1 MTDYSKITALYSR
14 LSVGD
19 EDRDGGESN
28 SIQNQKMFLE
38 NYARGQHLTNIR
50 HYIDDDE
57 SGRFFDRSAYSRM
70 MDDVENGKI
79 GVCIMKDLTRWGRD
93 YLQVGNAMEI
103 FRRNN
108 VRFIAVN
115 NGIDSEKP
123 DTLEFAP
130 FINIMSE
137 WYAKDIS
144 KKVKTG
150 IKTKGMSGKP
160 IVTEAPYGYVKDPD
174 NKDFWII
181 DEEAAEVVRLI
192 FRLFLDGKNRNQI
205 AVYLTQEQIPSPT
218 FYMKDRGR
226 GTCKN
231 KTLNEDNRCKWNKA
245 TLTNILTRQEYCGDV
260 VNFKTTKHFRD
271 KHNHYVDRSQ
281 WHITENVH
289 EPIISRSDFETVQRI
304 LKNAPVKRPN
314 GDGEIHPLSGLL
326 FCKDCG
332 AKMHIRIDYRN
343 GGKRHVAYCSE
354 YHKGKAKNPK
364 KSHYVSEDNW
374 VIFEN
379 TQEPI
384 IDQQTFDTVQKLRE
398 NVRRY
403 PDGWGEHHVL
413 TGLMY
418 CADCGA
424 KMYVHR
430 TSNGKRIA
438 QYTCS
443 AYTKVPCGTL
453 CKTQH
458 RINES
463 VVLEL
468 IGDTL
473 RAIFEYAKYDRSE
486 FIDTITMAQSTQED
500 AEVKKVR
507 ARIAVAG
514 NRCEE
519 LEKLICRIYE
529 DNILG
534 KLPDS
539 RYEVLDKQY
548 AREKAELDAEIKEL
562 EAKLTEY
569 EKSRNSAG
577 KFIALI
583 DKYEKFEELTPAMVN
598 EFVDKVLVHERDR
611 KGSIQ
616 TTQEIEIYFNF
627 VGRYVPPAMMTEP
640 TAEEQAEI
648 DRINRIKDRRHQQY
662 LRRKESGWQR
672 KYEERVKN
680 EKRAKMQAMKEEIRR
695 QDRENGVYATAGS
708 LALEPTIGMPE

>member
-1 MTDYSKITALYSR
+1 M
-14 LSVGD
+14 
-19 EDRDGGESN
+19 
-28 SIQNQKMFLE
+28 
-38 NYARGQHLTNIR
+38 
-50 HYIDDDE
+50 
-57 SGRFFDRSAYSRM
+57 
-70 MDDVENGKI
+70 
-79 GVCIMKDLTRWGRD
+79 
-93 YLQVGNAMEI
+93 
-103 FRRNN
+103 
-108 VRFIAVN
+108 
-115 NGIDSEKP
+115 
-123 DTLEFAP
+123 
-130 FINIMSE
+130 
-137 WYAKDIS
+137 
-144 KKVKTG
+144 
-150 IKTKGMSGKP
+150 
-160 IVTEAPYGYVKDPD
+160 
-174 NKDFWII
+174 
-181 DEEAAEVVRLI
+181 
-192 FRLFLDGKNRNQI
+192 
-205 AVYLTQEQIPSPT
+205 
-218 FYMKDRGR
+218 
-226 GTCKN
+226 
-231 KTLNEDNRCKWNKA
+231 
-245 TLTNILTRQEYCGDV
+245 
-260 VNFKTTKHFRD
+260 
-271 KHNHYVDRSQ
+271 
-281 WHITENVH
+281 
-289 EPIISRSDFETVQRI
+289 
-304 LKNAPVKRPN
+304 
-314 GDGEIHPLSGLL
+314 
-326 FCKDCG
+326 
-332 AKMHIRIDYRN
+332 
-343 GGKRHVAYCSE
+343 
-354 YHKGKAKNPK
+354 
-364 KSHYVSEDNW
+364 
-374 VIFEN
+374 
-379 TQEPI
+379 
-384 IDQQTFDTVQKLRE
+384 
-398 NVRRY
+398 
-403 PDGWGEHHVL
+403 
-413 TGLMY
+413 
-418 CADCGA
+418 
-424 KMYVHR
+424 
-430 TSNGKRIA
+430 
-438 QYTCS
+438 
-443 AYTKVPCGTL
+443 
-453 CKTQH
+453 
-458 RINES
+458 
-463 VVLEL
+463 VLEL

-473 RAIFEYAKYDRSE
+473 RAIFEYAKYDRRE